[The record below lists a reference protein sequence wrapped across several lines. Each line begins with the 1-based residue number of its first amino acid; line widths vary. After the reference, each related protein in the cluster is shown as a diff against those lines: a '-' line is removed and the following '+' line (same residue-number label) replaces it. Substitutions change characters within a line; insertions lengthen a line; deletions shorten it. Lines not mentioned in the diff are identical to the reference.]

1 MNDVAPELLD
11 KVKKQ
16 FEDAMKSDKSAADLL
31 KKVEAG
37 TATYADASKYSE
49 IAGKKL
55 SKALTDNI
63 TSDIL
68 PDGKMYY
75 NIAQRI
81 LQPTLEDNHNMVA
94 DVATEVQQNLND
106 VAEIGLKAQR
116 PDLNQDKIDGIINR
130 ISSTDNYDD
139 IAWILGEPIINISMS
154 TVDDTVKK
162 NFEFQGKAGLRPR
175 IIRKSEFKCCKW
187 CSQIAGTYK
196 YPDVPDDIY
205 RRHENCRCLVEY
217 DPGDGTKDRTNIWTK
232 ETTKKEI
239 ENRKNLSGVNT
250 EKRVRKFEPIL
261 SENVT
266 SEYFRNAKPNVG
278 DIIYSDGYNK
288 QLHKEEISAAEII
301 HKELGGD
308 IRLIT
313 EKNQQNIKSADY
325 EWNNRLWDLKCTST
339 ENAANSAIRH
349 GLVQIKDN
357 PGGIILNYGNK
368 NFTMEKLM
376 SVIDKRMQWNH
387 FDENIDIIIMAKN
400 HVIKVLRYKK

>member
-261 SENVT
+261 
-266 SEYFRNAKPNVG
+266 
-278 DIIYSDGYNK
+278 
-288 QLHKEEISAAEII
+288 
-301 HKELGGD
+301 
-308 IRLIT
+308 
-313 EKNQQNIKSADY
+313 
-325 EWNNRLWDLKCTST
+325 
-339 ENAANSAIRH
+339 
-349 GLVQIKDN
+349 
-357 PGGIILNYGNK
+357 
-368 NFTMEKLM
+368 
-376 SVIDKRMQWNH
+376 
-387 FDENIDIIIMAKN
+387 
-400 HVIKVLRYKK
+400 